1 MFGRAERIYDKELFT
16 TGRLQYDDKSRKL
29 LCIIKALQQ
38 RNGYRQLKESK
49 MGERNLYL
57 ECAAGVSGDML
68 VAALIDLG
76 ADMQVLQK
84 VLASIPVQGFR
95 TEITRVQKAGLDC
108 CDFNVILDAVHEN
121 HDHDMEYL
129 QGEET
134 EHHVHTHE
142 SHEHS
147 HTGLREIK
155 EIIARTDMTE
165 NARSIALRIFDI
177 LADAEAKAHGTTKDE
192 VHFHEVGAVDS
203 IVDII
208 SIAVCA
214 DNLGAGE
221 VIVPQLSEGMGT
233 IRCQHGILPVPVPAV
248 AEIAAVYGMRMKIM
262 NIQGEFVTPT
272 GAAAVAALRT
282 SEKLPA
288 SFIIEKTGMG
298 AGKRNYEIPGIL
310 RAMLISLPDEQQDR
324 ICKLESNID
333 DCTGEELGYVMEKLF
348 ESGARDVHYTPVY
361 MKKNRPAWQL
371 NVICD
376 IKDIAKLEQII
387 FTQTT
392 TIGIRRVMMERSV
405 LTRSE
410 ITVQTEYGEA
420 RVKACDLEGSRRFYP
435 EYDSVTKICQKSGMG
450 YPQVYAL
457 IQHLAA
463 GEQS

>member
-310 RAMLISLPDEQQDR
+310 RALLISLPDEQQDR

-376 IKDIAKLEQII
+376 IKFLLKHQI
-387 FTQTT
+387 
-392 TIGIRRVMMERSV
+392 
-405 LTRSE
+405 
-410 ITVQTEYGEA
+410 
-420 RVKACDLEGSRRFYP
+420 
-435 EYDSVTKICQKSGMG
+435 
-450 YPQVYAL
+450 
-457 IQHLAA
+457 
-463 GEQS
+463 